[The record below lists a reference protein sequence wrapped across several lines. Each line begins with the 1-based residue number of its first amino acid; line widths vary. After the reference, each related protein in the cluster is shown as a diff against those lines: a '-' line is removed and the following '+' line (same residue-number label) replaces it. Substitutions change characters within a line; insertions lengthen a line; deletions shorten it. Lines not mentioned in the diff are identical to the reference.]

1 MAFYGSGAGLTNL
14 VAPYQNTSTTS
25 SDRSLSGSWVVHLSI
40 NGLSVPSGMYG
51 VLNVSLILIV
61 GKVRMGVLNSNLELL
76 DQRR

>member
-1 MAFYGSGAGLTNL
+1 MAFYGPATGITNL

-51 VLNVSLILIV
+51 VFECFAYSYCCVSQKPVIL
-61 GKVRMGVLNSNLELL
+61 
-76 DQRR
+76 